1 LPPRAEALPTA
12 ALSTRKA
19 ADVLTATPTGKSWRR
34 RESAARSGPAETA
47 TKFRHEPERPAE
59 IRSDEPKHQKAV
71 GGSSMADR
79 TVNPF
84 APITATANEQI
95 ARQIVERIKSFRT
108 DSPLGAT
115 WQAFAVSEVL
125 AALNDAS
132 RRRR

>member
-1 LPPRAEALPTA
+1 MLAPVADRMAEAG
-12 ALSTRKA
+12 
-19 ADVLTATPTGKSWRR
+19 D
-34 RESAARSGPAETA
+34 
-47 TKFRHEPERPAE
+47 EPERPAE
-59 IRSDEPKHQKAV
+59 MRSDEPKHQKAV

-95 ARQIVERIKSFRT
+95 ARQIVERITSFRT
-108 DSPLGAT
+108 ASPFGAT